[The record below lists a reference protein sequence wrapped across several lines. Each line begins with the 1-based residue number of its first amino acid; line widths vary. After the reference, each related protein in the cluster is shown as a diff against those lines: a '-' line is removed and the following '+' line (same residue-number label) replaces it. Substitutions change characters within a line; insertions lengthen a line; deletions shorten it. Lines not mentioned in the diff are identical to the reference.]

1 MINNNAME
9 AIDSLF
15 VDILETRLHPEGY
28 GWLCEQ
34 GAALRATTRPGQLN
48 RIFAQVPR
56 FAIKADP
63 ELAAQQLAQ
72 SGKQLPV
79 NAMREWSTDTLSRV
93 WLLLQVPDGD
103 QISYV
108 ATIDPLFVGAEVNEL
123 VALYKSLELLAY
135 PEQWIT
141 RCEEGIRSNIGSVL
155 EAIMYNNNYP
165 AVYLKEA
172 AWNQMILKAFFT
184 DKDVRQIPGLEQR
197 MNPRLKTALED
208 YVQERTAAGRSVNP
222 EIYKLME
229 LQ

>member
-15 VDILETRLHPEGY
+15 MDILETRLHPEGY

-34 GAALRATTRPGQLN
+34 GAALRATTRPVQLN

-63 ELAAQQLAQ
+63 ELAAQQLGQ

-184 DKDVRQIPGLEQR
+184 DKDVRQIRGLEQR

>member
-184 DKDVRQIPGLEQR
+184 DKDVRQIRGLEQR

>member
-34 GAALRATTRPGQLN
+34 GAALRETARPGQLS

-79 NAMREWSTDTLSRV
+79 NAMREWSTDTLSRI

-184 DKDVRQIPGLEQR
+184 DKDVRQIRGLEQR
-197 MNPRLKTALED
+197 MNPRLKAALED

>member
-1 MINNNAME
+1 ME

-15 VDILETRLHPEGY
+15 IDILETRLHPEGY

-34 GAALRATTRPGQLN
+34 GAALRATTRPVQLS

-63 ELAAQQLAQ
+63 ELAAQQLGQ

-108 ATIDPLFVGAEVNEL
+108 ATIDPLFVGAEVSEL

-135 PEQWIT
+135 PEQWIS

-184 DKDVRQIPGLEQR
+184 VKDVRQIRGLEQR

>member
-15 VDILETRLHPEGY
+15 MDILETRLHPEGY

-34 GAALRATTRPGQLN
+34 GAALRATTRPVQLN

-56 FAIKADP
+56 FAIRADP

-79 NAMREWSTDTLSRV
+79 NAMREWSIDTLSRV

-155 EAIMYNNNYP
+155 EAIIYNNNYP
-165 AVYLKEA
+165 AV
-172 AWNQMILKAFFT
+172 
-184 DKDVRQIPGLEQR
+184 
-197 MNPRLKTALED
+197 
-208 YVQERTAAGRSVNP
+208 
-222 EIYKLME
+222 
-229 LQ
+229 